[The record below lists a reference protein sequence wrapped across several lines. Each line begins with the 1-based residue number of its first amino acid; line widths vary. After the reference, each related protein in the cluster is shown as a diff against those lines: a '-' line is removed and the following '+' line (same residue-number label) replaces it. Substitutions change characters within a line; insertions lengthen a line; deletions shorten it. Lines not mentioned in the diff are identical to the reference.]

1 MATINLELY
10 YENHFRIL
18 NKLKSTFERPYF
30 MQKVAWKEQ
39 LIGIKGARGVG
50 KTTLLLHYIKQMYG
64 TNKGCLYI
72 SLDQLLFSGQR
83 LLDIADAFDK
93 DGGKLLCVD
102 EIHRYENWSQELKN
116 IYDSYPDLKVIFT
129 GSSALHIH
137 KGKSDL
143 SRRAVVY
150 NLEGL
155 SFREYLQITTGHAFD
170 AVALP
175 DLLKNHV
182 EIATTVL
189 QKLKPI
195 PAFNTYLSSGY
206 YPYFIQNPKTYH
218 QKLLETIHLI
228 VDLDLAYLNNV
239 EIRHVHKLKKLL
251 YMLSLSVPYQPNIS
265 KLSVTVE
272 ATRNTI
278 IQYLGYLED
287 GNLIKQLR
295 SKGKSYE
302 LMAKAEKV
310 YLHNTNLIYALSRNA
325 NEGNLRETF
334 FYNQLSAVHT
344 VNYPESADFLI
355 DETYLFEVGG
365 KNKNSEQLKKQPNS
379 YIAADDIEYGASNKV
394 PLWLFGFLY

>member
-1 MATINLELY
+1 MAEIDLELY

-18 NKLKSTFERPYF
+18 NKLKSTFDRPYF
-30 MQKVAWKEQ
+30 IEKVAWDEQ
-39 LIGIKGARGVG
+39 MIGIKGARGVG
-50 KTTLLLHYIKQMYG
+50 KTTLVLNYIKQTYG
-64 TNKGCLYI
+64 TSKRCMYI
-72 SLDQLLFSGQR
+72 SLDQVLLTGLR
-83 LLDIADAFDK
+83 LIDIADAFDK
-93 DGGKLLCVD
+93 DGGKLLCID
-102 EIHRYENWSQELKN
+102 EIHRYENWSQELKD

-155 SFREYLQITTGHAFD
+155 SFREYLQITTGNTFPAY
-170 AVALP
+170 VLP

-182 EIATTVL
+182 AIASDVL

-195 PAFNTYLSSGY
+195 PAFNAYLSSGY
-206 YPYFIQNPKTYH
+206 YPYFIQNAKTYH

-272 ATRNTI
+272 TTRNTI

-295 SKGKSYE
+295 SKSKSYE

-310 YLHNTNLIYALSRNA
+310 YLHNTNLIYALSRNV

-334 FYNQLSAVHT
+334 FYNQLSAVHA
-344 VNYPESADFLI
+344 VNYPDTADFLI
-355 DETYLFEVGG
+355 DEAYLFEIGG
-365 KNKNSEQLKKQPNS
+365 KSKTTEQLKKQPYS
-379 YIAADDIEYGASNKV
+379 YIAADGIEYGAGNKV